1 VELVFDL
8 YLEHGTDCGNAAR
21 AELTVLTPLDAGA
34 DLGNVSLEG
43 VWRSSDG
50 LPPAVETMLGDLLGR
65 ILDGVDFD
73 LVRLPGVLD
82 HIEPKVIT
90 MLPSKVH
97 LSRVERD
104 TVHVPSATN
113 SLDFNVARPPLVQGF
128 YGAKYVEPRFVVDVV
143 GRIGVAPL
151 GSLVLEDPVDG
162 PVADFFVGAQFIV
175 GVITVTF
182 GSLTLGLCDFIAQKA
197 AFWFLLGAGGT
208 GGAAVGFALTG
219 C

>member
-1 VELVFDL
+1 VELVFDV
-8 YLEHGTDCGNAAR
+8 YLEHGTDGGNTTR
-21 AELTVLTPLDAGA
+21 AKLTVLTPLDTGA
-34 DLGNVSLEG
+34 DLWNVGLEG
-43 VWRSSDG
+43 VWRGSNG
-50 LPPAVETMLGDLLGR
+50 FPPAVEAMLGDLGSR

-73 LVRLPGVLD
+73 LVRLPSVLD
-82 HIEPKVIT
+82 HVEPKVIA
-90 MLPSKVH
+90 MLPGKVH
-97 LSRVERD
+97 LGRVERD

-113 SLDFNVARPPLVQGF
+113 SLDFNVARPPLLQGF

-143 GRIGVAPL
+143 GGIRIAPL